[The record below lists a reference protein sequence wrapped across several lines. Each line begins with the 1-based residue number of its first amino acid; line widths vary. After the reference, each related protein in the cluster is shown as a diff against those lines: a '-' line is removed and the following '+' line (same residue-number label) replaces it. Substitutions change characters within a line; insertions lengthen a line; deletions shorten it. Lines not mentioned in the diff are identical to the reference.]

1 MDPVIK
7 VKRSDDEENYVKI
20 FIDDVDEKYLQFV
33 LKLEFCPTILRNE
46 ESNELIHIINCDK
59 SKFQPN
65 KTYVIDLDLFQKQ
78 KDLIE
83 HAFLMTKF
91 ANSGAGRNKLETV
104 CKNTNSCLLKYDEDT
119 FKSENLTLL
128 ISRYNNDIY
137 FTFDIKRTNSSIF
150 ENEEEVD
157 EKFQPARARVFGC
170 LEQAVKIVF
179 DLLERLVP

>member
-7 VKRSDDEENYVKI
+7 VKRSDDEENHVKI

-78 KDLIE
+78 KDLIQ

-91 ANSGAGRNKLETV
+91 ANSGAGRSKLETV